1 MLHDISYLLRLPIVR
16 EAVGAVDIPD
26 TWRAGLS
33 DHFAEV
39 MVPPDCQPTLSKNCW
54 KTNVYMCMVAA
65 SKYME

>member
-39 MVPPDCQPTLSKNCW
+39 MVPPDCQPTLSKNC
-54 KTNVYMCMVAA
+54 
-65 SKYME
+65 